1 MKLELRRGH
10 HQLVAVSSELRRGPK
25 LDEEKIENSGSC
37 GTAKLLLSRR
47 TLFLT
52 TEDTE
57 VTECRSPTR
66 SLSVFVVQ
74 GQAPYWRL
82 VAAGWL
88 GGSLALPGAQVVVQ
102 AG

>member
-37 GTAKLLLSRR
+37 GRAKLLLSRG
-47 TLFLT
+47 TLFLN
-52 TEDTE
+52 DRGHRGHR
-57 VTECRSPTR
+57 V
-66 SLSVFVVQ
+66 SLPDALFVSL
-74 GQAPYWRL
+74 WFRDRL
-82 VAAGWL
+82 LIGSVAAGWL

-102 AG
+102 AV